1 MPLLQVSDNL
11 DATLRASRRWLI
23 NGPPN
28 SGKTG
33 SIYTAKGPVMAIT
46 CPQEKGDATMPLKTR
61 DGHPV
66 KHWKFDTDPNA
77 QGVSWAQDIE
87 SVRRLIREIA
97 AGKHGPCHTLFID
110 GAHKLY
116 DSMFKANC
124 GGSVKNIEE
133 KAVGRKYGET
143 HEDFQSVLDLANRSP
158 IPCVIWTCWDG
169 VKVDSEVDK
178 VTKDSPRSVY
188 VGLPGAMG
196 RKVMGEFSFVLHA
209 HTLGQGTGKQY
220 KWRLEPQGDIESAG
234 RKIRRDLIDR
244 IKLETTMVQDFEAFD
259 KVLTDEISKAW
270 NEVQG
275 GAK

>member
-1 MPLLQVSDNL
+1 MPLVEVSANL
-11 DATLRASRRWLI
+11 EATLRASRRWLI

-33 SIYTAKGPVMAIT
+33 SVYTAKGPVIAIT
-46 CPQEKGDATMPLKTR
+46 LPQEKGDASMPLTTR
-61 DGHPV
+61 DGKPI
-66 KHWKFDTDPNA
+66 KSFKFDIDPA
-77 QGVSWAQDIE
+77 KEGVSWAQE
-87 SVRRLIREIA
+87 VEAVRRLIREIS
-97 AGKHGPCHTLFID
+97 AGKHGACSTLFLD

-116 DSMFKANC
+116 DTIFKGNC

-133 KAVGRKYGET
+133 KAVGRKYGES
-143 HEDFQSVLDLANRSP
+143 HSDFQEFLDLANRSP
-158 IPCVIWTCWDG
+158 VPYVIWTCWDG

-196 RKVMGEFSFVLHA
+196 RKVMGEFSFVLHSF
-209 HTLGQGTGKQY
+209 TMGQGTGKQF

-234 RKIRRDLIDR
+234 RKIRRDLVDR
-244 IKLETTMVQDFEAFD
+244 IKLDMIQPQDFEAFD

-270 NEVQG
+270 QETQG

>member
-1 MPLLQVSDNL
+1 MPVIEVSSNL
-11 DATLRASRRWLI
+11 DATLKAGRRWLI

-28 SGKTG
+28 SGKTA
-33 SIYTAKGPVMAIT
+33 SVYTARGPVIAIT
-46 CPQEKGDATMPLKTR
+46 CPQEKGDATMPLTTR
-61 DGHPV
+61 DGKPV
-66 KHWKFDTDPNA
+66 KHFKVDIDPA
-77 QGVSWAQDIE
+77 QLGVSWANEVE
-87 SVRRLIREIA
+87 SIRRLIREIS
-97 AGKHGPCHTLFID
+97 AGKHGPCTTLFMD

-116 DSMFKANC
+116 DSIFKAAC

-133 KAVGRKYGET
+133 KAVGRKYGES
-143 HEDFQSVLDLANRSP
+143 HEEFQNILDLTNRSP
-158 IPCVIWTCWDG
+158 IPYVIWTCWDG

-209 HTLGQGTGKQY
+209 HTMGQGTGKQY

-234 RKIRRDLIDR
+234 RKIRRDLIER
-244 IKLETTMVQDFEAFD
+244 IKLETTMTQDFEAFD
-259 KVLTDEISKAW
+259 KVLTDEITKAW
-270 NEVQG
+270 TETQG

>member
-1 MPLLQVSDNL
+1 MPVSLVSDNL
-11 DATLRASRRWLI
+11 DATLRASRRLLL

-33 SIYTAKGPVMAIT
+33 SVYTAKGPVIAIT
-46 CPQEKGDATMPLKTR
+46 LPQEKGDASMPLKTR
-61 DGHPV
+61 DGQPI
-66 KHWKFDTDPNA
+66 KHFKFDIDPSKE
-77 QGVSWAQDIE
+77 GISWAQEVE
-87 SVRRLIREIA
+87 SVRRLIREIS
-97 AGKHGPCHTLFID
+97 AGKHGTCATLFLD

-116 DSMFKANC
+116 DTIFKANC

-133 KAVGRKYGET
+133 KAVGRKYGES
-143 HEDFQSVLDLANRSP
+143 HGDFQEILDLANRSS
-158 IPCVIWTCWDG
+158 IPYVIWTCWDG

-196 RKVMGEFSFVLHA
+196 RKVMGEFSFVLHSF
-209 HTLGQGTGKQY
+209 TMGQGTGKQF

-234 RKIRRDLIDR
+234 RKIRRDLIER
-244 IKLETTMVQDFEAFD
+244 IKIEQTVPQDFEAFD

-270 NEVQG
+270 AETQG

>member
-1 MPLLQVSDNL
+1 MPLIQVSDNL

-23 NGPPN
+23 NGAPN
-28 SGKTG
+28 TGKTG
-33 SIYTAKGPVMAIT
+33 SVYTAKGPVIAIT
-46 CPQEKGDATMPLKTR
+46 LPQEKGDATMPLKTR

-66 KHWKFDTDPNA
+66 KHFKFDIDPA
-77 QGVSWAQDIE
+77 KEGISWAQE
-87 SVRRLIREIA
+87 VEAVRRLIREIS
-97 AGKHGPCHTLFID
+97 AGKHGPCSTLFLD

-116 DSMFKANC
+116 DTIFKGNC

-133 KAVGRKYGET
+133 KAVGRKYGES
-143 HEDFQSVLDLANRSP
+143 HEEFQNMLDLTNRSP
-158 IPCVIWTCWDG
+158 IPYVIWTCWDG

-196 RKVMGEFSFVLHA
+196 RKVMGEFSFVLHSSV
-209 HTLGQGTGKQY
+209 LGQGDGRQF
-220 KWRLEPQGDIESAG
+220 KWRLQPQGDIESAG
-234 RKIRRDLIDR
+234 AKVRRDLIDR
-244 IKLETTMVQDFEAFD
+244 IKLPTVLPQDFEAFD

-270 NEVQG
+270 AETQG